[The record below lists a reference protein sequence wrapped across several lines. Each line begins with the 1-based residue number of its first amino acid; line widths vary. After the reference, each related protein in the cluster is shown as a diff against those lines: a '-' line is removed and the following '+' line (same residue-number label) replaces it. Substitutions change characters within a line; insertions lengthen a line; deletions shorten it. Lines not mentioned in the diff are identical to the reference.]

1 LTRKST
7 TKIIDRTKS
16 AFTVLLS
23 VPKTIGKGPMII
35 APPPP
40 TFFSPFVDEKSRKIT
55 AIKTTMTPVRISMK
69 PKVDKRAESIIEIHC
84 LYSERA
90 KF

>member
-1 LTRKST
+1 MTRTST

-35 APPPP
+35 APP

-55 AIKTTMTPVRISMK
+55 AIKTTMTPVRISIK

-84 LYSERA
+84 LYSERT